1 MLGQGGEGPQNA
13 KHLRTSYICPLPSQM
28 KSMESMEP
36 LELAVMELLTLTFTD
51 GALFPGGGVP
61 EEYLESF
68 NTYHTC
74 GVQWIDANALWY
86 REVHLVT

>member
-1 MLGQGGEGPQNA
+1 
-13 KHLRTSYICPLPSQM
+13 M

-36 LELAVMELLTLTFTD
+36 LELAVMELLTLMVAD
-51 GALFPGGGVP
+51 KALFPGGSVP
-61 EEYLESF
+61 QDILESF

-86 REVHLVT
+86 RGAIQETFLGCLFKS

>member
-1 MLGQGGEGPQNA
+1 MYLA
-13 KHLRTSYICPLPSQM
+13 TYQM

-36 LELAVMELLTLTFTD
+36 LELAVMELLTLMFAD
-51 GALFPGGGVP
+51 KALFPGGSVP
-61 EEYLESF
+61 KEYLESF